1 MEGLRVTA
9 TDFIGRT
16 LLYMPAAN
24 ARALEKAP
32 GLPADV
38 VILDLEDSVAPDAKE
53 AARAAAVAASHAD
66 NWGWRTLAIRVNG
79 HGTPWHDADIDAVR
93 GSGAAIAVVPKVD
106 DAGTA
111 AAVAAKLGGKGM
123 YAMIET
129 PRAVQRVDAI
139 ADAAGVTGLIAG
151 FNDLARELRV
161 DPGPERLPLLY
172 AAMRMVN
179 AARASGIAVFDGVY
193 GNIRDDA
200 GLAAEAAQGAAL
212 GFDGK
217 TCIHPGQLA
226 AVNRIF
232 APSPEAVA
240 EAREVV
246 AAFEQA
252 LEEGRG
258 VATLSGRMIENL
270 HADSARRLIER
281 AEQLAARG

>member
-16 LLYMPAAN
+16 LLYLPAAN
-24 ARALEKAP
+24 ARALEKAR

-53 AARAAAVAASHAD
+53 AARAAAVAASRGD
-66 NWGWRTLAIRVNG
+66 WGWRTLAIRVNG
-79 HGTPWHDADIDAVR
+79 HGTLWHDDDIAAVR

-111 AAVAAKLGGKGM
+111 AAIAAKLGGKGM

-129 PRAVQRVDAI
+129 PRAVQRVDTI

-193 GNIRDDA
+193 GNIRDDQ
-200 GLAAEAAQGAAL
+200 GLAEEATQGAAL

-232 APSPEAVA
+232 APDPEAVA
-240 EAREVV
+240 EARDVV

-252 LEEGRG
+252 LAGGRG
-258 VATLSGRMIENL
+258 VATLRGRMIENL

-281 AEQLAARG
+281 AERMAARG